1 MKIAVVNYTNYEYNE
16 RGKTSLIVKFNFDTS
31 IFLNPEG
38 TEEELKYMI
47 DYHNG

>member
-1 MKIAVVNYTNYEYNE
+1 MDF
-16 RGKTSLIVKFNFDTS
+16 GGFCKFFDTS